1 MKNLEVDK
9 GWLWVVVITYIAYT
23 IAMLLPLLSHLYI
36 LAWLGVNNAVNFDQI
51 QAMRILAFVW
61 FVSTLILSAI
71 GLFVSQYITMK
82 RRSHTS
88 I

>member
-1 MKNLEVDK
+1 MKKLTPQE
-9 GWLWVVVITYIAYT
+9 T
-23 IAMLLPLLSHLYI
+23 
-36 LAWLGVNNAVNFDQI
+36 F

-61 FVSTLILSAI
+61 FVSTVILSAI

>member
-9 GWLWVVVITYIAYT
+9 GWLWVVAITYIVYT
-23 IAMLLPLLSHLYI
+23 ITMLLPLVSHLYI
-36 LAWLGVNNAVNFDQI
+36 LAWLGAKNAVNFDQI

-61 FVSTLILSAI
+61 FVSTVILSAI